1 MSVWA
6 RVLQAQLSLVH
17 RVQGQ
22 GGTRFSY
29 RILETE
35 KLVGLTPPTHWTG
48 PWSLLWLSFYF
59 IHASIHPSI
68 YSPTQPPIHSLI
80 YPSSYHPLSYQ
91 ICLLIHPPIHSPTHP
106 FIHAC
111 IHPSTHQA
119 IHLLSHSSTYL
130 PTQMGRYH
138 LSTPFE

>member
-1 MSVWA
+1 MGKGAPSPAVTYASCPGPGRNQIFLQDTGDRKA
-6 RVLQAQLSLVH
+6 RRSDPPHSLDRAMELAVALFLLH
-17 RVQGQ
+17 
-22 GGTRFSY
+22 
-29 RILETE
+29 
-35 KLVGLTPPTHWTG
+35 PP
-48 PWSLLWLSFYF
+48 
-59 IHASIHPSI
+59 IHPSI
-68 YSPTQPPIHSLI
+68 YSPTQPPIHSPI

-111 IHPSTHQA
+111 IHPSTYPA

-130 PTQMGRYH
+130 PPSMGRYH